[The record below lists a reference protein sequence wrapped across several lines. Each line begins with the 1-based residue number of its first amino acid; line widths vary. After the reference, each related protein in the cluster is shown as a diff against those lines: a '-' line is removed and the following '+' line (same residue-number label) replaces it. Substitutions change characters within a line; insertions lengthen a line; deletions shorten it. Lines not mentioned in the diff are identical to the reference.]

1 MYFMPLKSTAM
12 HFKMPKIAFRM
23 MVAAVMLSLAVAA
36 CNNKKDEKKEGETKD
51 TTVAPAPAPA
61 APDSTPPATID
72 TTAKGDAKEKP
83 VKNPD

>member
-1 MYFMPLKSTAM
+1 M
-12 HFKMPKIAFRM
+12 HFKMPRTAFRM

-36 CNNKKDEKKEGETKD
+36 CNNSKDDKKEGETKD
-51 TTVAPAPAPA
+51 TTVAPAPTPAPA
-61 APDSTPPATID
+61 PPDSTAPATID